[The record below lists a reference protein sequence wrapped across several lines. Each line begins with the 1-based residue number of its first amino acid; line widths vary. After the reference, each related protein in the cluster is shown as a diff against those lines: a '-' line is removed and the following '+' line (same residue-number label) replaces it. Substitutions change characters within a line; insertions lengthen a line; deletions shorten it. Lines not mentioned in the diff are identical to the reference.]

1 MPAADYKDYYAVLG
15 VGKTAAAEEIK
26 KAFRK
31 LAVKYHPDRNPNNK
45 SAEERFKE
53 ISEAYE
59 VLSDSEKRQ
68 KYDQFGQYWQQAER
82 SNWPGGNPG
91 VDFGSDGFDFS
102 QYSTFDDFIN
112 ELLGRMGRS
121 GGTRPGSH
129 SYGTPGRGFG
139 DFSNFN
145 DFAGARTP
153 PQSVTSGVSTAKL
166 RLSFGEALRGV
177 QKRVNLAGEMIDI
190 KIPPGTKTGNR
201 LRVRGKGLIDPLS
214 KQRGDL
220 FLDVELEPHPFFTF
234 EGDNL
239 TCEVPIT
246 PDEAVLG
253 TAIEVPTPDGL
264 VTVKVPAGIRSG
276 QSLRL
281 RGKGWIDNKGQRG
294 DQLVKIVIDT
304 PKELTAIERELYE
317 KIKSQR
323 TTDPRRHLRQVQI

>member
-15 VGKTAAAEEIK
+15 VGKTASAEEIK

-31 LAVKYHPDRNPNNK
+31 LAVKYHPDRNPNDK

-53 ISEAYE
+53 ISKAYE

-82 SNWPGGNPG
+82 SNWPGGNGG

-121 GGTRPGSH
+121 GGTRPSSH

-139 DFSNFN
+139 DFSNFTG
-145 DFAGARTP
+145 FAGARTP
-153 PQSVTSGVSTAKL
+153 PHSVPSGASTAKL

-190 KIPPGTKTGNR
+190 KIPPETKR
-201 LRVRGKGLIDPLS
+201 
-214 KQRGDL
+214 
-220 FLDVELEPHPFFTF
+220 
-234 EGDNL
+234 
-239 TCEVPIT
+239 
-246 PDEAVLG
+246 
-253 TAIEVPTPDGL
+253 
-264 VTVKVPAGIRSG
+264 
-276 QSLRL
+276 
-281 RGKGWIDNKGQRG
+281 
-294 DQLVKIVIDT
+294 
-304 PKELTAIERELYE
+304 
-317 KIKSQR
+317 
-323 TTDPRRHLRQVQI
+323 